1 MADSVDPTVLLSK
14 ASHIWDEVTNAIIRP
29 PRADYALASL
39 GPQVFRVSD
48 YDTEVFCR
56 SDFQLENMRG
66 MKLECSHYQ
75 PAEMPNPMPCV
86 VYLHGN
92 SGSRVDG
99 QEILYLLRHGFTL
112 FTYDASG
119 SGRSEGS
126 YVTLGYYERQDLAAV
141 CEYLWGSGQCLSIGL
156 WGRSMGAV
164 TAIMYASVDPSVAC
178 LVADSPFSSLGA
190 LTEDL
195 VEKHAPWIPNVVAN
209 SAVRKVRKKVLKAA
223 GFDFRDLITTKFASK
238 CDVPAFIFHGNND
251 NFVAPKHGEA
261 VAQSYRGSC
270 LFRTIEGS
278 HNSERGDD
286 VKSIAVPFLRL
297 YMIEK
302 VVAQRPKAPPASSE
316 AHHPKSE
323 PEEADSMDSLSEESD
338 SEPCDPE
345 ANSNLSK

>member
-1 MADSVDPTVLLSK
+1 
-14 ASHIWDEVTNAIIRP
+14 
-29 PRADYALASL
+29 
-39 GPQVFRVSD
+39 
-48 YDTEVFCR
+48 
-56 SDFQLENMRG
+56 
-66 MKLECSHYQ
+66 
-75 PAEMPNPMPCV
+75 MPNPMPCV

-119 SGRSEGS
+119 SGRSEGD

-164 TAIMYASVDPSVAC
+164 TAIMYASVDPSIAC

-238 CDVPAFIFHGNND
+238 CDVPAFIFHGRND
-251 NFVAPKHGEA
+251 DFVAPKHGEA

-270 LFRTIEGS
+270 LFRTIEGT

-302 VVAQRPKAPPASSE
+302 VVAQKPVAAPSSD
-316 AHHPKSE
+316 ACRVKHE
-323 PEEADSMDSLSEESD
+323 PTEPDSDSLSEESD
-338 SEPCDPE
+338 SEVPPRSE
-345 ANSNLSK
+345 APVSK